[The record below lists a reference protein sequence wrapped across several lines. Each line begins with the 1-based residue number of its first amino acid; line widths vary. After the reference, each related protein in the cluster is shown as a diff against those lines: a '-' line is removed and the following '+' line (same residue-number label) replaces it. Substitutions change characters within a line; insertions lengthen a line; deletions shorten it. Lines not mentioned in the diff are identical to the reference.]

1 MNESNETIRLN
12 LTSRAILAAT
22 VALGLGVAVF
32 SAPTAVVAHD
42 RTKLKPIASFQTL
55 SDAPGIALARAY
67 GSEDEDC
74 VAVATGRG
82 STPNRIACAR

>member
-1 MNESNETIRLN
+1 MNESNEKIRLN

-42 RTKLKPIASFQTL
+42 RTKLKSVASLQTL
-55 SDAPGIALARAY
+55 SDAPGIALARAF
-67 GSEDEDC
+67 GRDDEDC
-74 VAVATGRG
+74 VSVATGRG
-82 STPNRIACAR
+82 STPSRLACAH